1 MLDCAVYNHFDG
13 YWSAYIDGI
22 EKMMERLFPAIK
34 GIELEMFVA
43 AYLQHFRSF
52 MTRKEDENDD

>member
-1 MLDCAVYNHFDG
+1 
-13 YWSAYIDGI
+13 
-22 EKMMERLFPAIK
+22 MERLFPAIK